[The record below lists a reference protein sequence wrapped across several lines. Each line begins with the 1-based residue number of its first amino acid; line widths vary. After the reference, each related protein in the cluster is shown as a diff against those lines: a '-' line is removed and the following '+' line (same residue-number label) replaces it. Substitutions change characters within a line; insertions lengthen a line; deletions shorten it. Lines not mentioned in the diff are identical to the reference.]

1 MLSRRH
7 LRIKVMQALYAF
19 YMSDNDRVD
28 IGEKQLLRS
37 IDMIFDLFIYQLSFL
52 IELFDFSEKRI
63 KDAKT
68 KFFPT
73 EEELNPSTKFID
85 NKIINQFRQNNDLQK
100 HIERLKINWHD
111 EEEMIRKIY
120 LQFKDGKE
128 FRAYLNSGD
137 DSYKAAKDVIIVLIK
152 NYLVECDALKYYF
165 EEKHIHWVDDY
176 DTVLVLLVNFINSYK
191 ENWDGFTKLPNIF
204 KDEINSGVGED
215 RKMLVD
221 LFRKTIVRGAE
232 FDEMINEKAKNWEF
246 DRIAKLDI
254 ILIKMALTEFV
265 GFPSIP
271 LKVTL
276 NEYIEISKMYSSPK
290 SKVFINGILDKLV
303 GELTKEGKIKKVGRG
318 LME

>member
-1 MLSRRH
+1 MLSRRQ
-7 LRIKVMQALYAF
+7 LRIKVMQALYAH
-19 YMSDNDRVD
+19 YQSDNDRID
-28 IGEKQLLRS
+28 KGEKQLLRS
-37 IDMIFDLFIYQLSFL
+37 VDMIYDLFIYQLSFL
-52 IELFDFSEKRI
+52 IEFFDFSEKRI

-73 EEELNPSTKFID
+73 QEELNPSTKFID
-85 NKIINQFRQNNDLQK
+85 NKIISQFRRNSDLQK

-120 LQFKDGKE
+120 QQFRDGEEYK
-128 FRAYLNSGD
+128 AYLKSD
-137 DSYKAAKDVIIVLIK
+137 DVSYQAAKDIIIVFIK
-152 NYLVECDALKYYF
+152 NHLVECEALKYYF

-176 DTVLVLLVNFINSYK
+176 YTVLVLLVNFINSYK
-191 ENWDGFTKLPNIF
+191 ENWDGFKKLPGIF
-204 KDEINSGVGED
+204 KDDMNTEIGED
-215 RKMLVD
+215 RKMLID
-221 LFRKTIVRGAE
+221 LYRKTIVHGAE
-232 FDEMINEKAKNWEF
+232 YDEMINEKAKNWEF

-254 ILIKMALTEFV
+254 ILIKMALSEII

-303 GELTKEGKIKKVGRG
+303 GELTTDGKIKKVGRG